1 MSYKSGFIA
10 IIGRPN
16 AGKSTLLNALLNE
29 KVAITTPKP
38 QTTRNNISG
47 ILTREDAQFIFT
59 DTPGIHKPKHELGK
73 TLNRNAYTAIAEA
86 DVNFWVVD
94 ATQSFGS
101 GYEFLLEKIKQSHI
115 PCFLILNKIDLLD
128 KEKLIRTL
136 QQWQERYTFAE
147 IFPVSAL
154 QKDNLNDLLEVTKG
168 YLEEGPKFF
177 PDEMVSDHGEQF
189 QIAEIIREKVLYKT
203 NEEVPHSVAVV
214 IERKEETA
222 TAVFLQA
229 LIVVERT
236 SQKAILIGKQAAMI
250 RNIRLA
256 AQKELK
262 EKFHKKVELELYVRV
277 EKNWRNRS
285 NKLQQFGYLELED
298 THEG

>member
-1 MSYKSGFIA
+1 MYRSGFIS

-16 AGKSTLLNALLNE
+16 AGKSTLLNAILKE
-29 KVAITTPKP
+29 KIAITSDKP

-47 ILTREDAQFIFT
+47 ILTREDAQFVFI

-73 TLNRNAYTAIAEA
+73 SLNKNAYTAIAEA
-86 DVNFWVVD
+86 DINFWMVD

-101 GYEFLLEKIKQSHI
+101 GDEFILEKIKTSHI

-128 KEKLIRTL
+128 KEKLIKIL
-136 QQWQERYTFAE
+136 SAWQQRYAFAE
-147 IFPVSAL
+147 IFPISAL
-154 QKDNLNDLLEVTKG
+154 KKENIDELLEVSKN
-168 YLEEGPKFF
+168 YLQEGPKYF
-177 PDEMVSDHGEQF
+177 PDDMISDHGEQF

-203 NEEVPHSVAVV
+203 MEEVPHSVAVV
-214 IERKEETA
+214 IEKREETD
-222 TAVFLQA
+222 TKIFLQA

-236 SQKAILIGKQAAMI
+236 SQKSILIGKQGTMI

-262 EKFHKKVELELYVRV
+262 EKFKKKVELELYVRV

-285 NKLQQFGYLELED
+285 SKLQQLGYMELEGS
-298 THEG
+298 HE